1 MYCIK
6 CGVELADTEKICPLC
21 QTTVY
26 HPDLKPEAGQTLY
39 PAGQYPHTRS
49 RSFALPV
56 VLSVAFLLPMLI
68 VLLCDLQ
75 LGGGITWSGFV
86 IGALLLGYVGL
97 VLPVWFKAPNPV
109 IFFPCTFAAAALYLL
124 YIDLV
129 TAGGWFLSFA
139 FPVVGSLALII
150 TAVVTLLRYVRRG
163 KLYIF
168 GGAVLALGM
177 LTPLIELLLSVTF
190 ASIRFVGWS
199 FYPLVT
205 SVLLGGVLIF
215 FAICRPARE
224 TMERKFFF

>member
-1 MYCIK
+1 M
-6 CGVELADTEKICPLC
+6 
-21 QTTVY
+21 
-26 HPDLKPEAGQTLY
+26 
-39 PAGQYPHTRS
+39 
-49 RSFALPV
+49 
-56 VLSVAFLLPMLI
+56 
-68 VLLCDLQ
+68 
-75 LGGGITWSGFV
+75 
-86 IGALLLGYVGL
+86 
-97 VLPVWFKAPNPV
+97 
-109 IFFPCTFAAAALYLL
+109 
-124 YIDLV
+124 
-129 TAGGWFLSFA
+129 
-139 FPVVGSLALII
+139 
-150 TAVVTLLRYVRRG
+150 VTLLRYVRRG